1 MTEPEVPYLR
11 LVGRDGII
19 VIRKD
24 QIVGYEVLDP
34 SRTTEYAGYFLMFC
48 LNGRNEFIRISE
60 IGKVEHL
67 FGVTI

>member
-1 MTEPEVPYLR
+1 MTEPEVSYLR

-34 SRTTEYAGYFLMFC
+34 SRTTEYAG
-48 LNGRNEFIRISE
+48 
-60 IGKVEHL
+60 
-67 FGVTI
+67 